1 VWPVQSYKKPVEVS
15 KRLHELGL
23 SQELLTQAVNAGLYG
38 WLSCTENHP
47 PSFSGIN
54 AWAEVVRNLRES
66 LLPKGWERLND
77 RNLPL
82 TVNHGTRVAIT
93 PSSGDECTGIENMA
107 PRTRNP
113 KGVTT
118 KQKVKA
124 NAEQLGLFSE
134 MSAPVE
140 DFVEEIKKWD
150 TWLLLSHRDQGK
162 RVVRCEL
169 SRPIGIG
176 VDGRV
181 EGWYERIIL
190 GEIPFDGDEV
200 LLTRGG
206 RDGGYNADESVELDN
221 GSDAIDVEVKR
232 RA

>member
-1 VWPVQSYKKPVEVS
+1 MHQNIFRNPVDVED
-15 KRLHELGL
+15 RLQQLGL
-23 SQELLTQAVNAGLYG
+23 SKELLIAAVEAGLYG
-38 WLSCTENHP
+38 WLNCTENHP
-47 PSFSGIN
+47 PSFPGVN
-54 AWAEVVRNLRES
+54 AWAEGVRSLRES

-82 TVNHGTRVAIT
+82 TVNRATNVAIT
-93 PSSGDECTGIENMA
+93 ASSGDECTGVEDMA

-118 KQKVKA
+118 KQKVNA
-124 NAEQLGLFSE
+124 NAQQLGLFAD
-134 MSAPVE
+134 MTASA
-140 DFVEEIKKWD
+140 EELIEEVKKWN
-150 TWLLLSHRDQGK
+150 TWFLLSHRDEK
-162 RVVRCEL
+162 KKVVRCEL

-181 EGWYERIIL
+181 DGWHERIIL
-190 GEIPFDGDEV
+190 DEIPFGGDEV
-200 LLTRGG
+200 LLTRGDGDGG
-206 RDGGYNADESVELDN
+206 RDADGSVELDS